1 MPIYGDLQAVECIAV
16 GDGSTDI
23 PVFEYY
29 IKSIAINASEN
40 VKEKATYSVDT
51 ENLSDILDFI
61 I

>member
-1 MPIYGDLQAVECIAV
+1 V